1 MGSLPFKKKA
11 PSTFLSYTKLTW
23 DMQRP
28 FFFKDTQK
36 GNTIGIEGPCLSPFL
51 KGYPSVFPVPHG
63 SLLGLLCSQFPGR
76 LALVFGLEVLILK
89 LYD

>member
-1 MGSLPFKKKA
+1 MGHAKA
-11 PSTFLSYTKLTW
+11 
-23 DMQRP
+23 
-28 FFFKDTQK
+28 FFFKDTLK
-36 GNTIGIEGPCLSPFL
+36 GNTIGIEGPCLSPFS

-63 SLLGLLCSQFPGR
+63 SVGVLGLLCSQFPGR